1 LKNAFP
7 DLKVVWVDAHADC
20 NTSET
25 SPSQNFHG
33 MPLSP
38 VLGFM
43 KKGTIPGF
51 DWCYP
56 NLKCSDVAYI
66 GLRHLDDGEKR
77 LIAKHNIKAYDMDA
91 VTGLGIG
98 QVMKEIFEYFGED
111 GKEHPIHCS
120 FDVDG
125 IDP

>member
-1 LKNAFP
+1 M
-7 DLKVVWVDAHADC
+7 WVDAHADC

-98 QVMKEIFEYFGED
+98 
-111 GKEHPIHCS
+111 
-120 FDVDG
+120 
-125 IDP
+125 